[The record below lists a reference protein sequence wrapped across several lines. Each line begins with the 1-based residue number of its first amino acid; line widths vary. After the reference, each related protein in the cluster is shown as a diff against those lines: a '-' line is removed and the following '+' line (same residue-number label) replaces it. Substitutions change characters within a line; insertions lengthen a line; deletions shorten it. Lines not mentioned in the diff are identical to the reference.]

1 MYEKKK
7 ERALYLEIEESI
19 KSRIRSKE
27 FKAGDKIMSEAQIC
41 AEYSVSRITAVRAL
55 NDLESGG
62 YIRRVPGKG
71 NFVCYFSTVMR
82 GSKYYSFSEY
92 LSAQGY
98 MPSSETI
105 SGGIR
110 QVGEVDT
117 TGEIQRATFWRP
129 EEKVIHI
136 KRLRKADGVPIAIS
150 ETFIPLY
157 LMSDDQRKRLA
168 GMTYTEINSLMYS
181 IMRAA
186 QPQLQRIT
194 EETTA
199 VVLPKEDCL
208 RLELPPGT
216 PVVKNRRTTFA
227 AETVLE
233 CTFFYQK
240 SARQAYQTEVEPRQ
254 KE

>member
-19 KSRIRSKE
+19 KSRIRNNE
-27 FKAGDKIMSEAQIC
+27 FKAGDKIMSETQIC
-41 AEYSVSRITAVRAL
+41 EAYSVSRITAVRAL
-55 NDLESGG
+55 NNLESSG

-71 NFVCYFSTVMR
+71 NFVCYSATVMR
-82 GSKYYSFSEY
+82 GSKYYSFSES

-98 MPSSETI
+98 TPSSETI
-105 SGGIR
+105 SGGICSI
-110 QVGEVDT
+110 GEIDT
-117 TGEIQRATFWRP
+117 TGEIRRTTFWGE

-136 KRLRKADGVPIAIS
+136 KRLRKADGVPVAIS

-157 LMSDDQRKRLA
+157 QISNDQRKRLP
-168 GMTYTEINSLMYS
+168 GMTYTEINALMYT
-181 IMRAA
+181 IMGTW
-186 QPQLQRIT
+186 QPQLQRIA

-208 RLELPPGT
+208 LLEIPQGT
-216 PVVKNRRTTFA
+216 PVIKNRRTTFA

-233 CTFFYQK
+233 CTLFYQK
-240 SARQAYQTEVEPRQ
+240 NLRQIYQLVFEPRQ
-254 KE
+254 

>member
-7 ERALYLEIEESI
+7 DRALYLEIEESI

-27 FKAGDKIMSEAQIC
+27 FKAGDKIMSESQIC

-71 NFVCYFSTVMR
+71 NFVCYFSTMMR
-82 GSKYYSFSEY
+82 GSKFYSFSEY

-98 MPSSETI
+98 APSSETL
-105 SGGIR
+105 SGEIC
-110 QVGEVDT
+110 QVGERDT
-117 TGEIQRATFWRP
+117 TGEIRRATFWGP
-129 EEKVIHI
+129 EERVVHI
-136 KRLRKADGVPIAIS
+136 KRLRKADGVPVAIS

-157 LMSDDQRKRLA
+157 QMSADQRKRLPE
-168 GMTYTEINSLMYS
+168 MTYSEINALMYS

-186 QPQLQRIT
+186 QTQLQRIA

-208 RLELPPGT
+208 LLELPQGT

-227 AETVLE
+227 EETVLE

-240 SARQAYQTEVEPRQ
+240 SARQLYQPVFEPKQ
-254 KE
+254 